1 MKSTFNFKLMR
12 KDGSSVNMHE
22 LNFWVNY
29 ARIQPIRFTRQ
40 SQTVEGYDGFI
51 ETHTQINT
59 RYIETQIQVEAYDTA
74 HLESIRNKIYA
85 LFNPTEEF
93 YFIRDLDPFKRYKVK
108 VAELTGLEYE
118 EGSLEDG
125 YFAVTF
131 EMFKPYAE
139 SVGTSLD
146 LANKKTWDAGLWGWD
161 MGVDWDETYQ
171 CTFNFS
177 TFVVK
182 NIGNVAIDP
191 CQNDLEITLQGSFSN
206 GVRIINHT
214 TGDVFEYNAALSA
227 TDVLKLSGIR
237 AFKNGVSALKATNK
251 KLLTLASGDNHIT
264 IEGGTVMTIAFNFR
278 FLYH

>member
-1 MKSTFNFKLMR
+1 MR
-12 KDGSSVNMHE
+12 KDGSIVDMHE

-29 ARIQPIRFTRQ
+29 ARIQPIRCTRQ
-40 SQTVEGYDGFI
+40 SQTLEGYDGVI

-59 RYIETQIQVEAYDTA
+59 RYIETQMQVEAYDTA

-93 YFIRDLDPFKRYKVK
+93 YLIRDLDPFKRYKVK

-146 LANKKTWDAGLWGWD
+146 LANKKTWDVGLWGWD
-161 MGVDWDETYQ
+161 MGLNWDESYQ
-171 CTFNFS
+171 YTFNSSSFI
-177 TFVVK
+177 VK
-182 NIGNVAIDP
+182 NIGNAAIDP
-191 CQNDLEITLQGSFSN
+191 CQNDLEITLRGYFPN

-214 TGDVFEYNAALSA
+214 TGDVFAYNAALYYLDA
-227 TDVLKLSGIR
+227 LKISGIR
-237 AFKNGVSALKATNK
+237 TLKNGVSALKLTNK
-251 KLLTLASGDNHIT
+251 KLLTLASGNNHIT
-264 IEGGTVMTIAFNFR
+264 IEGGTVTSIAFNFR